1 MVIIEGV
8 AKKVLE
14 KSEWVA
20 VATAGPNGP
29 HVVATWSEYIIAL
42 GIREGRLLIPV
53 GAMHNTEANLKTD
66 NRIELLCAT
75 RQVKGSHGPGK
86 GCSITGT
93 AHMEAEGEDYE
104 AVHSR
109 FPWARAA
116 LVVQVEKIE
125 PQL

>member
-1 MVIIEGV
+1 MVMIEGV

-20 VATAGPNGP
+20 VATAGSNGP

-53 GAMHNTEANLKTD
+53 GKMETTEANLKSD

-86 GCSITGT
+86 GVSIQGT
-93 AHMEAEGEDYE
+93 ANLDTEGEDYV

-116 LVVQVEKIE
+116 LVVQIDKIE

>member
-1 MVIIEGV
+1 MVMIEGV

-20 VATAGPNGP
+20 VATAGSNGP

-53 GAMHNTEANLKTD
+53 GKMETTEANLKSD

-86 GCSITGT
+86 GVSIQGT
-93 AHMEAEGEDYE
+93 ANLDTEGEDYV
-104 AVHSR
+104 AVDGLGSSISESSLS
-109 FPWARAA
+109 AD
-116 LVVQVEKIE
+116 E
-125 PQL
+125 